1 VYTKEDVG
9 TTVYLPEWGD
19 KPLKIIA
26 YQEGSS
32 LPIGVGPDPNKIIE
46 CFFSEDGK
54 AYGPECLPTLSRT
67 PYIVGQPFRCVT
79 ERPQR
84 GLEEIKASEEPP
96 TKEEWDRLREELANS
111 SLKVGDRVE
120 HIAFGKGI
128 VLRKRGGPELTEGV
142 EFYPSAQYPG
152 GLFQWVSRYYLTRL
166 TPFNND

>member
-54 AYGPECLPTLSRT
+54 AYGPKCLPTLSRT
-67 PYIVGQPFRCVT
+67 PYIVGEPFRCVT
-79 ERPQR
+79 EKPQR
-84 GLEEIKASEEPP
+84 SLEEIKASEEPP
-96 TKEEWDRLREELANS
+96 TKEEWDRLR
-111 SLKVGDRVE
+111 SLEFARIKFKVGDKVNHNYLGDGEVHTILGNGVVRM
-120 HIAFGKGI
+120 ALPPFGRFALCDPDK
-128 VLRKRGGPELTEGV
+128 LTLLKA
-142 EFYPSAQYPG
+142 S
-152 GLFQWVSRYYLTRL
+152 
-166 TPFNND
+166 NND